1 MNAELLKKASQ
12 KVENPG
18 VLVNLISRRVRQLS
32 RHDSFSSHALVPGA
46 DNLGAADIALREIAE
61 EKMGWDMPI
70 VTILTRP
77 RPKKVRSQG
86 K

>member
-12 KVENPG
+12 KVENPA

-46 DNLGAADIALREIAE
+46 DNLGAADVALREIAE

-70 VTILTRP
+70 VPILTRP

>member
-12 KVENPG
+12 KVENPA
-18 VLVNLISRRVRQLS
+18 VFVKIKKTRVPQLS

-46 DNLGAADIALREIAE
+46 DNLGAADVALREIAE

-70 VTILTRP
+70 VPILTRP